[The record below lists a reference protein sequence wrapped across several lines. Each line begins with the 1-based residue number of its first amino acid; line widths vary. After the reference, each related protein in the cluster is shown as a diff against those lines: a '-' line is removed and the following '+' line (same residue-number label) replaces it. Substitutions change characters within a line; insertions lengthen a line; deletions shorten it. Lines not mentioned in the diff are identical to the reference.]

1 MERAARRE
9 QVLSCAVRVF
19 SHKGYHATTV
29 SDIIAEAGVARGT
42 FYLYF
47 KSKRAIFDELLERF
61 LEQIMSKMKRVE
73 LSPEAPSP
81 LVQMRG
87 NVERVLEELLTARE
101 MARILLREAVGLD
114 ADFDRKLAEFYG
126 RVVSLIEGSL
136 KLGQQMGLVR
146 SCDVRVAALCVL
158 GSIKEVV
165 DQMVADPDALPECSV
180 VAEQIL
186 KVILGGLFVPSARG
200 ESSD

>member
-81 LVQMRG
+81 LVRDTERG
-87 NVERVLEELLTARE
+87 WRTGRLDRVL
-101 MARILLREAVGLD
+101 GGH
-114 ADFDRKLAEFYG
+114 FD
-126 RVVSLIEGSL
+126 LI
-136 KLGQQMGLVR
+136 Q
-146 SCDVRVAALCVL
+146 A
-158 GSIKEVV
+158 
-165 DQMVADPDALPECSV
+165 
-180 VAEQIL
+180 
-186 KVILGGLFVPSARG
+186 
-200 ESSD
+200 